1 MKKRFNANHYRKQI
15 RFLVKIIKTL
25 QYAVEYKNL
34 THERLIRENE
44 ELIKEIHKWH
54 DWSEKHPD
62 GK

>member
-1 MKKRFNANHYRKQI
+1 MKKLNAEHYRKEI
-15 RFLVKIIKTL
+15 RFLKKVIETL
-25 QYAVEYKNL
+25 KHAVEYKS
-34 THERLIRENE
+34 TMHERLIRENE